1 MALTL
6 TTFRRL
12 RSADSRRLRSLG
24 RPLPELR
31 RQSGTEYPFRGD
43 LAFLVAATNRGH
55 RMAAP
60 LKLYAHCID
69 GQGTAANQRIT
80 EALGIGDAEPG
91 PGNESDNDAEQAF

>member
-1 MALTL
+1 
-6 TTFRRL
+6 
-12 RSADSRRLRSLG
+12 
-24 RPLPELR
+24 
-31 RQSGTEYPFRGD
+31 
-43 LAFLVAATNRGH
+43 
-55 RMAAP
+55 MAAP